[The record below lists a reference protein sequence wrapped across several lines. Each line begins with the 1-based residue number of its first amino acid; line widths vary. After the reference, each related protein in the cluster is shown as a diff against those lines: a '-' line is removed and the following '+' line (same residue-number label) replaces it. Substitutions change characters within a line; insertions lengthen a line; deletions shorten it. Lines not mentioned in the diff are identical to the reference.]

1 MWMLS
6 DASGCLGTYSG
17 HMIMYEPVDHAHML
31 RPHITSHSSSKVL
44 DNLSVM
50 CLCARPHL

>member
-44 DNLSVM
+44 DNPSVM